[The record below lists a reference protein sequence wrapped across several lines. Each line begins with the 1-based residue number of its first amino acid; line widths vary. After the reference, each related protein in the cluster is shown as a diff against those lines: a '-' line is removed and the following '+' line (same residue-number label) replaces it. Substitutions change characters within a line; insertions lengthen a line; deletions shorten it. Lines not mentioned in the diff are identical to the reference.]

1 MTSKVYNNSHLTA
14 KERTS
19 LSFPVRWLLQNNY
32 LKGRILDF
40 GCGLG
45 SDVKILSLKGRDISR
60 FDKYYFPE
68 IPSGKFD
75 TIICSYVLNVLQ
87 PDEQPDVFMNVC
99 EFLNPSGKAYYAVRR
114 DIRFE
119 GFRIHKIHK
128 TTTYQCIVYLPF
140 KSIFINDF
148 CEIYEYQHYNTL
160 DHNNIKCLFCNP
172 DKNMTLLSETA
183 TTFSVLDKYPVS
195 KGHAL
200 VIPKRHISNYF
211 DLSIHDQ
218 RACWLMV
225 NRIKNIL
232 TIKYKPDGYNIGIN
246 VNHAGG
252 QTINHI
258 HIHVIPRY
266 INDVENPIGGIRNV
280 IPGKANYLTDIVS

>member
-1 MTSKVYNNSHLTA
+1 MTSETLNNSHLTA

-19 LSFPVRWLLQNNY
+19 LSFPVRWLLQNNF

-45 SDVKILSLKGRDISR
+45 SDVKILSFNGRDISG

-75 TIICSYVLNVLQ
+75 TIICSYVLNVLL
-87 PDEQPDVFMNVC
+87 PDEQPDVFMNVS
-99 EFLNPSGKAYYAVRR
+99 EFLNPDGKAYYTVRR

-119 GFRIHKIHK
+119 GFRIHKIYK
-128 TTTYQCIVYLPF
+128 KTTYQCIVKLPF
-140 KSIFINDF
+140 KSIFRNDF
-148 CEIYEYQHYNTL
+148 CEIYEYQHYNTV
-160 DHNNIKCLFCNP
+160 DHNDINCPFCNP
-172 DKNMTLLSETA
+172 DKKITLLSETA

-225 NRIKNIL
+225 NRIKDIL
-232 TIKYKPDGYNIGIN
+232 TYNYQPDGFNIGIN
-246 VNHAGG
+246 VNPSGG
-252 QTINHI
+252 QTIFHVHI
-258 HIHVIPRY
+258 HIIPRY
-266 INDVENPIGGIRNV
+266 KFDIKDPTGGVRNI
-280 IPGKANYLTDIVS
+280 IPNLGNYLSF